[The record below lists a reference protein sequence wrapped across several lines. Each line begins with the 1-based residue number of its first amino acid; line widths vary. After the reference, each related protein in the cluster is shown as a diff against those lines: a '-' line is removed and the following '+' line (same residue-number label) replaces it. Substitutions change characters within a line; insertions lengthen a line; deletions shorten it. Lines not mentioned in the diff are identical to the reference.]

1 MNNNTQQA
9 SNQTP
14 VNASANPFSIY
25 QGNLAGV
32 TPRPVNWLWDKH
44 IPLSGI
50 TLLDG
55 DHSLGKSLLA
65 LQIAAH
71 ISSGIPMPDGTSVPQ
86 SGVIIITPDTDATT
100 TQLQLLTAFGADLSH
115 VEILS
120 YIPEPDPDDPNSNY
134 RPFSLPEDLPYL
146 FNIVKRTNARLVI
159 FDPFINLLSTHNR
172 WTDQRLARLLSNLNQ
187 RLIEHDIACL
197 LIRNCSAKGGHAK
210 PSAIERSERFLTTA
224 ISRLLLAPDPMQP
237 TSPLLAHDF
246 CRHSALSQTHSLQIQ
261 PLFEHPDLPHITFH
275 GYHSLQ
281 ARDLIENRPDVLR
294 RLLLAQQLLGLIA
307 DAPAPMHVSTLYA
320 QFPHFS
326 PYQIQRSLADLLRTE
341 QIERPARG
349 FYAKSPDNPVFS
361 PKTASSPPFDEE
373 AEYERAA
380 QETIAEL
387 KARRARKAQEEENPD
402 PLKPS
407 RAWTTL
413 MRAIQADPELGP
425 EFFPPETA
433 TTLPDTP
440 QTSSLDST
448 AATTLDTEPITSLD
462 PTAATSPDTPE
473 TSSLDP
479 TAAITLDTEPTTSLD
494 DPTAATSPDTPE
506 ANPPDLA
513 ASLAP
518 TIHKTHTLTFFTWT
532 PEQLKRKALIEMH
545 MGEILRDRRLGRN
558 TNWDNW

>member
-1 MNNNTQQA
+1 MNNNTQQP
-9 SNQTP
+9 SNQTQP
-14 VNASANPFSIY
+14 TTQNQQHTNPFTVY
-25 QGNLAGV
+25 QTNLAGV
-32 TPRPVNWLWDKH
+32 LPQPVNWLWDKH
-44 IPLSGI
+44 LPLSGI

-71 ISSGIPMPDGTSVPQ
+71 ISSGRPMPDGTPVTQSSV
-86 SGVIIITPDTDATT
+86 VIVTPDVNASTA
-100 TQLQLLTAFGADLSH
+100 QLQLLTALGADLAH
-115 VEILS
+115 IEILS
-120 YIPEPDPDDPNSNY
+120 YIPEPNPDVPTSSH
-134 RPFSLPEDLPYL
+134 RPFSLPEDLTHL
-146 FNIVKRTNARLVI
+146 FNTAKRMNARLVI
-159 FDPFINLLSTHNR
+159 FDPFIHLLSTQGR

-197 LIRNCSAKGGHAK
+197 LIRNCPAKGGHAR

-224 ISRLLLAPDPMQP
+224 ISRLLLASDPMQP
-237 TSPLLAHDF
+237 ASPLLAHDF

-261 PLFEHPDLPHITFH
+261 PLFEHPDLPYITFH
-275 GYHSLQ
+275 GYHPLQ

-294 RLLLAQQLLGLIA
+294 RRLLAQQLLALIT
-307 DAPAPMHVSTLYA
+307 DTPDPMHVSTLYA

-326 PYQIQRSLADLLRTE
+326 PFQIQRSLADLLRTE

-425 EFFPPETA
+425 EFFPPSETA
-433 TTLPDTP
+433 TTTSDTSNLSSDLASP
-440 QTSSLDST
+440 SLDATATTTANAEQAPSLDAT
-448 AATTLDTEPITSLD
+448 ATITPNRPETDSLNRPAATTANAEQTPSLDATATITPNRPETDSLNRPAATTSDPEPTSPPGTTPTAPPPSISVTTQSLRWITS
-462 PTAATSPDTPE
+462 
-473 TSSLDP
+473 
-479 TAAITLDTEPTTSLD
+479 
-494 DPTAATSPDTPE
+494 
-506 ANPPDLA
+506 
-513 ASLAP
+513 
-518 TIHKTHTLTFFTWT
+518 
-532 PEQLKRKALIEMH
+532 
-545 MGEILRDRRLGRN
+545 
-558 TNWDNW
+558 